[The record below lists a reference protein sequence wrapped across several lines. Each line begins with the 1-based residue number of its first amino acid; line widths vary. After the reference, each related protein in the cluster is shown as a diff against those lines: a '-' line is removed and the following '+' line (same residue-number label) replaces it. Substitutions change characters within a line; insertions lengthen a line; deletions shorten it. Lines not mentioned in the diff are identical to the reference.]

1 MKFTAEQM
9 EKLIRA
15 ERKETV
21 KALNDAEKAYNA
33 DKKSVKKREVYQYTF
48 AQVEAIDNLC
58 DLLEIYFD
66 DEIEEE

>member
-1 MKFTAEQM
+1 MKFTAEQR

-15 ERKETV
+15 EHRDAV
-21 KALNDAEKAYNA
+21 KAFNEAEKAYEA

-48 AQVEAIDNLC
+48 AQVEAIENLC

>member
-15 ERKETV
+15 ERRDAI
-21 KALNDAEKAYNA
+21 KALNDTEKAYEA
-33 DKKSVKKREVYQYTF
+33 DKKSRKKREAYQYTF

-58 DLLEIYFD
+58 DMMDIYFD
-66 DEIEEE
+66 DEEDI

>member
-15 ERKETV
+15 ERKEAV
-21 KALNDAEKAYNA
+21 KALNDAEKAYEA

-48 AQVEAIDNLC
+48 AQFEAIDNLC
-58 DLLEIYFD
+58 DMLDIYFD
-66 DEIEEE
+66 DEEA

>member
-15 ERKETV
+15 EHKEAV
-21 KALNDAEKAYNA
+21 KALNDAEQAYEA

-48 AQVEAIDNLC
+48 SQVEAIENLC
-58 DLLEIYFD
+58 DILDIYFD
-66 DEIEEE
+66 DEENI

>member
-15 ERKETV
+15 ERKEAV
-21 KALNDAEKAYNA
+21 KALNDAEKAYEA
-33 DKKSVKKREVYQYTF
+33 DQKSRKKREAYQYTF

-66 DEIEEE
+66 DEEDI

>member
-15 ERKETV
+15 ERKEAV
-21 KALNDAEKAYNA
+21 KALNDAEKVYEA

-58 DLLEIYFD
+58 DMMDIYFD
-66 DEIEEE
+66 DEEDI